1 MILQYKGFNN
11 NWTYE
16 EADTITYAV
25 VNVDEITSKY
35 RDYKDLDTHDLL
47 SNVGRK
53 DFDLQR
59 ARKMQN
65 EVDEYIYKQTNA
77 ANIIYNIGNLKFKD
91 MTSILVVMLD
101 DKNKHIT
108 RVFDNVNTDTS
119 VYLLN
124 GKGQTV
130 QKLV

>member
-16 EADTITYAV
+16 EADVITYAM

-47 SNVGRK
+47 TNVGRRE
-53 DFDLQR
+53 FDLQR

-65 EVDEYIYKQTNA
+65 EVDEYICKQTNA
-77 ANIIYNIGNLKFKD
+77 ANIVYHIGNLKFTN

-101 DKNKHIT
+101 DKNKHVT

>member
-16 EADTITYAV
+16 EADSITYAV

-91 MTSILVVMLD
+91 MTSILVIMLD

>member
-16 EADTITYAV
+16 EADVITYAV

-35 RDYKDLDTHDLL
+35 RDYKDLDTHDFLR
-47 SNVGRK
+47 NVGKRE
-53 DFDLQR
+53 FDLQR
-59 ARKMQN
+59 TKKMQN
-65 EVDEYIYKQTNA
+65 EVDEYICKQTNA
-77 ANIIYNIGNLKFKD
+77 VNIDYHIGDIKFKD

-108 RVFDNVNTDTS
+108 RVFNNTNTNAG

-124 GKGQTV
+124 SKGQTV